1 MSREKVLSLLLEQ
14 GDRYVSGEAMSRA
27 LGISRAAVWK
37 AIEALRQ
44 EGYVI
49 RSAPNRGYRLENAP
63 DRVRE
68 GELSGPLAGCR
79 VGGHLL
85 CLETI
90 DSTNTE
96 AKRQAMAG
104 APDGL
109 VIVSE
114 EQTGGRGRRGRSF
127 QSPKGKGLY
136 LTALLRP
143 RLDPSQVAD
152 ITAWVAVAVCD
163 GIEAA
168 CGVRPQIK
176 WTNDLV
182 LNGKKLCG
190 ILTELGLESES
201 NDLDYLITGI
211 GINVNHTPEDFDSE
225 VRPILPGP
233 GAGPSRPPGP
243 AGGGDHPGPGP
254 DVRPVPPEQA
264 GLPGAIPRRLP
275 HGGKAGP
282 AHYPRLP
289 GGGLCRGHRR
299 RLPSGGG
306 VPRRPPGHPVRRR
319 GIRAGHVRLRIAR
332 TKHAGP
338 EAEENRLRAIA

>member
-49 RSAPNRGYRLENAP
+49 QSAPNRGYRLENAP

-127 QSPKGKGLY
+127 VSPPGGLY
-136 LTALLRP
+136 LSALLRP
-143 RLDPSQVAD
+143 NCPLEQVSAL
-152 ITAWVAVAVCD
+152 TAWSAVAVCD
-163 GIEAA
+163 AIEQVCGI
-168 CGVRPQIK
+168 RPGIK
-176 WTNDLV
+176 WPNDVILD
-182 LNGKKLCG
+182 GRKLCG
-190 ILTELGLESES
+190 ILTELELEGETAA
-201 NDLDYLITGI
+201 LRYVVAGI
-211 GINVNHTPEDFDSE
+211 GVNLTQTEEDFGPE
-225 VRPILPGP
+225 V
-233 GAGPSRPPGP
+233 A
-243 AGGGDHPGPGP
+243 
-254 DVRPVPPEQA
+254 PVAISLAQA
-264 GLPGAIPRRLP
+264 LGKAPRRAEMAAALLDALD
-275 HGGKAGP
+275 KLD
-282 AHYPRLP
+282 RDFP
-289 GGGLCRGHRR
+289 GQWDSWLERYRADCITVGRQIKVLRGQEERIGTAVGVDDTFALVVRWADGSEEALSSGEVSVRGLLGY
-299 RLPSGGG
+299 
-306 VPRRPPGHPVRRR
+306 V
-319 GIRAGHVRLRIAR
+319 
-332 TKHAGP
+332 
-338 EAEENRLRAIA
+338 